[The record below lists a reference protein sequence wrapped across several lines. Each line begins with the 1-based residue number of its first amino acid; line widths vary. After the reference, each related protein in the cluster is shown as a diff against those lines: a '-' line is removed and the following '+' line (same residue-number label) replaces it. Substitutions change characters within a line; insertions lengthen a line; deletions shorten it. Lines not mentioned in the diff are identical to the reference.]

1 MNNLRRVVF
10 CLKLLCRI
18 FGRFKVWHL
27 TGHVCWRDSPCA
39 VLSHTDE
46 LSHRGPWLLWVRRSM
61 QQPSFLVPYMLCR
74 NLPYGFM
81 QELVRTTHQDEE
93 VFKQVR
99 FCEFATRTFNLGASM
114 PRLISKDTI
123 YWKLLFQNLNM
134 HVLIAQRDLI
144 LLSWDNQIDSCIVQ
158 IICPFQ
164 AVKHQVF

>member
-1 MNNLRRVVF
+1 MNNLRRLVF

-18 FGRFKVWHL
+18 FGRFEVWYL
-27 TGHVCWRDSPCA
+27 TGHFCRRDSPCA

-46 LSHRGPWLLWVRRSM
+46 LSHRGPWLLWVCRSM

-99 FCEFATRTFNLGASM
+99 FCEFATGTFTLGASV

-123 YWKLLFQNLNM
+123 YWKLLFQNWNM
-134 HVLIAQRDLI
+134 HVLIAQRDLPEI
-144 LLSWDNQIDSCIVQ
+144 SFLR
-158 IICPFQ
+158 
-164 AVKHQVF
+164 